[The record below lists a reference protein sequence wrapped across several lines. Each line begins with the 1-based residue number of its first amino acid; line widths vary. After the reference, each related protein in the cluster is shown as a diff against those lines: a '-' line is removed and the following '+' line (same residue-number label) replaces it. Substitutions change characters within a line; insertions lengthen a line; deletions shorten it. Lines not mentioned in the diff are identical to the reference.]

1 MRNKAFAVRSVL
13 EMTENQANWRQISGH
28 PRFSHGRIED
38 ENPTP
43 RRGLARTAQV
53 SSAPPAAK
61 RLLSWK
67 EVAAYLRC
75 NIRSV
80 QRWERGEGLPV
91 HRHVHQ
97 QGSTVYAY
105 ANELDAWLWT
115 RTSLRAS
122 RVTAP
127 KIPSV
132 RARFYVLPFVN
143 LANDPQLNLLCDGLT
158 EELIFQLSRLDPQRL
173 GIIARGN
180 SMDQR
185 TTPKTI
191 SEIDRRLGVS
201 AVMEGCLRS
210 SGSHIRITAQL
221 TRVSDQTHVWMDC
234 FDGEI
239 SDPLQFQ
246 LEIARQIA
254 ESLHHASV

>member
-1 MRNKAFAVRSVL
+1 MRNKALAIRPVL
-13 EMTENQANWRQISGH
+13 EMAENQAKWRQVSGH
-28 PRFSHGRIED
+28 SRLPHGWVED
-38 ENPTP
+38 EH
-43 RRGLARTAQV
+43 RAASRGTAQIPQV

-67 EVAAYLRC
+67 EVAGYLKC

-91 HRHVHQ
+91 YRHLHQ
-97 QGSTVYAY
+97 RGSTVYAY
-105 ANELDAWLWT
+105 TNELDAWLWT
-115 RTSLRAS
+115 RTSLQTS
-122 RVTAP
+122 RVAAP
-127 KIPSV
+127 ESSLV
-132 RARFYVLPFVN
+132 RARLYVLPFVN
-143 LANDPQLNLLCDGLT
+143 LGDDPQLNLLCNALT
-158 EELIFQLSRLDPQRL
+158 EELILQLSRLSPERL
-173 GIIARGN
+173 GIIVRSN

-221 TRVSDQTHVWMDC
+221 TRVSDKTHVWTDC

-254 ESLHHASV
+254 ESLHRASV